1 MQEIFP
7 REIKRCVKNN
17 QPASLVMIDV
27 DRFKSFNDKFGHV
40 AGDRVLSAVAKI
52 LQSQFRP
59 RDLLVRFG
67 GDEFAVLLPGINQAE
82 AMVIADRVRQSVS
95 GDTES
100 SQDSLIQIPVE
111 ISMGVAELEEDGSFE
126 SLLKAADLAL
136 YRAKHAG
143 RNTVSD

>member
-1 MQEIFP
+1 M
-7 REIKRCVKNN
+7 
-17 QPASLVMIDV
+17 
-27 DRFKSFNDKFGHV
+27 
-40 AGDRVLSAVAKI
+40 
-52 LQSQFRP
+52 
-59 RDLLVRFG
+59 LVRFG
-67 GDEFAVLLPGINQAE
+67 GDEFAVLLPGINQSE

-100 SQDSLIQIPVE
+100 SEDSLIQIPVE

-143 RNTVSD
+143 RNTVSN